1 MQAIEQLH
9 QTRAV
14 TLGRRL
20 ELLTIV
26 WTAAE
31 AGLGLW
37 SAWHAHS
44 LSLAAFGFDSL
55 IELASAAALL
65 WRLQHQH
72 DPNRRELAEQRS
84 LRVAAIC
91 LLALAAYVLVGA
103 VLQLRSGERATANL
117 LGIVV
122 TASAVLLMPLLARS
136 KRRVAAL
143 LDSDAMFADSRQADF
158 CALQALIVLLG
169 LVVTRWWN
177 ITWADSAA
185 ALSLVPLIARE
196 GIRAL
201 QGKSCGC
208 TSSACNS
215 SSS

>member
-9 QTRAV
+9 HTRAV

-37 SAWHAHS
+37 SAWQVHA
-44 LSLAAFGFDSL
+44 LSLAAFGLDSL
-55 IELASAAALL
+55 IELASAVALL

-72 DPNRRELAEQRS
+72 DPHRREFAEQRS
-84 LRVAAIC
+84 LRIAAIC

-103 VLQLRSGERATANL
+103 VLELRAGARSSANL

-143 LDSDAMFADSRQADF
+143 LDSDAMLADSRQADF

-177 ITWADSAA
+177 VTWADSAA
-185 ALSLVPLIARE
+185 ALLLVPLIARE

-208 TSSACNS
+208 TSNTCPS